1 MKEIEDKLEDEVQ
14 LMDCL
19 QVIWKRKYLIVA
31 GTLICAVAAGVIS
44 LSMAKVYR
52 IDLVARPGI
61 VSVTEQGTNVY
72 VDSAENI
79 KAIIEAGTFDK
90 EILDSIAKRNSNN
103 LPETLEFRTNI
114 PKDSNAIKVSY
125 ESTSVDQGLHIMN
138 LLAKRLSE
146 KFRERVKYFQNEYKT
161 QIGLK
166 KTQMADCEAKRRASQ
181 RHIKNSQ
188 EQIDELTSRI
198 ELIKKNTSSLIRQRD
213 KFLSDNTSKDSILSA
228 LLYTN
233 TIQQNIT
240 LENTCKKQINDYI
253 TRRENEKLKMEE
265 LNGELKRLSEEI
277 KGLEFKKNNVQNVEI
292 LQSPTSSQHPVKP
305 RIALNVML
313 AGVLGFLAVLF
324 LAFFLEYVQTHRA
337 AIWMR
342 KAKIDLPPS

>member
-1 MKEIEDKLEDEVQ
+1 MKRLLLISASIFLASLFIQAQDSEDE
-14 LMDCL
+14 L
-19 QVIWKRKYLIVA
+19 A
-31 GTLICAVAAGVIS
+31 GIRFGFHSAGLVKDGEKPDTANS
-44 LSMAKVYR
+44 L
-52 IDLVARPGI
+52 
-61 VSVTEQGTNVY
+61 
-72 VDSAENI
+72 
-79 KAIIEAGTFDK
+79 
-90 EILDSIAKRNSNN
+90 NN
-103 LPETLEFRTNI
+103 LYIGF
-114 PKDSNAIKVSY
+114 
-125 ESTSVDQGLHIMN
+125 
-138 LLAKRLSE
+138 
-146 KFRERVKYFQNEYKT
+146 FREKKIASLFYWGSGVEYFQNEYKT

-166 KTQMADCEAKRRASQ
+166 KTQMADCEAQRRASQ

-213 KFLSDNTSKDSILSA
+213 KFLLDNTSENSILSA

-253 TRRENEKLKMEE
+253 TRRENEKLKLEE
-265 LNGELKRLSEEI
+265 LNGKSKRLLEEI
-277 KGLEFKKNNVQNVEI
+277 KDLEFKKNNVQNVEI
-292 LQSPTSSQHPVKP
+292 LQPPTSSQHPVKP

-313 AGVLGFLAVLF
+313 AGVLGFLAMLF